1 MNYSFSTIDNNFVQQ
16 YEIMLWLPKM
26 VDKGNLQYYRE
37 KKIRTTII
45 IFFMIVFIIDL

>member
-37 KKIRTTII
+37 RKKYEPLLL
-45 IFFMIVFIIDL
+45 FSS